1 MLELYFKGNYQKWY
15 DEDYYEIVMWLNEIE
30 TEFPFNFDDWRLVL
44 VKNNALN
51 DLIADLD
58 YY

>member
-15 DEDYYEIVMWLNEIE
+15 DEDYYEIVIWMDEIE
-30 TEFPFNFDDWRLVL
+30 TEFPFIFDDWRLVL
-44 VKNNALN
+44 VMNNALN

>member
-15 DEDYYEIVMWLNEIE
+15 DEDYYEIVMWMDEIE
-30 TEFPFNFDDWRLVL
+30 TEFPFLFDEWRLVL

-58 YY
+58 YD